1 MKKSPLT
8 VYKEQFWTVPP
19 VATADLSGQTVVIT
33 GANTGLGF
41 EAAKHFASMGPGKLV
56 LGCRSEV
63 KGREAAEKIKAET
76 GCEVVELRIVD
87 MASFASVR
95 AFADSFEGERVDI
108 FVANAGVISAGY
120 KTTADGWEES
130 LQINDIATAL
140 LCLLLTP
147 RLVETGDKY
156 KTNPRLVVVSSD
168 THYWVSIPDEVYEAP
183 SPWKELNKEKY
194 VTRFRYL
201 QTKLLDIFIM
211 QSLAELL
218 QDTRVIVTSMTPGY
232 CASDLDRGFRAA
244 GGLLGMINA
253 LRKWLLARTSEQGAR
268 QIVYA
273 AVGSWDDPEK
283 LRGTYLNLH
292 EIQEPSD
299 HAIGEEGK
307 RRRDI
312 LWADLIGELSKVD
325 GRVARIA
332 KDYSG

>member
-8 VYKEQFWTVPP
+8 VYKEQFWTVPA
-19 VATADLSGQTVVIT
+19 VATADLRGLTVVIT

-56 LGCRSEV
+56 LGCRSE
-63 KGREAAEKIKAET
+63 IKEET

-87 MASFASVR
+87 MGSFASVR

-108 FVANAGVISAGY
+108 FGY

-299 HAIGEEGK
+299 HAIGEKGK

-312 LWADLIGELSKVD
+312 LWADLVSELSKVD
-325 GRVARIA
+325 GRVARIV